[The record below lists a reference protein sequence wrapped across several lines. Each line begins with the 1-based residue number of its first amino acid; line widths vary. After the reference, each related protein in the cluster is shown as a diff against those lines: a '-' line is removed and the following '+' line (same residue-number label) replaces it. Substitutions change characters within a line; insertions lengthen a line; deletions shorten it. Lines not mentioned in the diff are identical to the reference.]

1 MRILAKF
8 LTVLMAGLFSLPAS
22 PQILS
27 ERPPT
32 AAEIYKAI
40 GQPLTAPKI
49 FNLNGWEI
57 TIRPGNVTFT
67 NIAGQKNKVQLDI
80 QWNILASRPGY
91 PPYHYSS
98 SERAIFIP
106 EKDDGTMYGPIENP
120 QPNRTQF

>member
-1 MRILAKF
+1 LLLSGLLA
-8 LTVLMAGLFSLPAS
+8 LQAS

-32 AAEIYKAI
+32 AGEIFKAV

-49 FNLNGWEI
+49 FDLHGWQI
-57 TIRPGNVTFT
+57 TIRPGTVTFT
-67 NIAGQKNKVQLDI
+67 NVAGQKNKVQLDV

-98 SERAIFIP
+98 SERAIVIA
-106 EKDDGTMYGPIENP
+106 EKDDGTMRGPMENP